1 MKKTNVLAFCFKTI
15 PSAIMGIIKPLQL
28 LQKQQ
33 LLNFVY
39 KESRHVSNEDIS
51 IADVIICIRGAE
63 QLDVDKI
70 TLGKNKGKYL
80 IYFLDDDLLNIGG
93 LSRSYNK
100 AYFERKDIKNNIKSI
115 MDICHCLWT
124 TNKNI
129 AEKYK
134 LSFEKVSVTNAPAL
148 LLKYDKPD
156 IMGHDNLNETIT
168 IGFAG
173 GTDHKTYFN
182 QMMYRPF
189 QSIINKYGYKIKF
202 EIIGFKNYSMK
213 NIPIT
218 VFPYRE
224 NYEQYVSFL
233 LSRKWDIAVA
243 PLNNTEF
250 HSCKYFNKFLEYSSI
265 GATGIYSNVEPF
277 TYIVKNGENGL
288 LVDNNT
294 IEWTNGLMYL
304 IDNKEKRLDI
314 SRNAYEFVKN
324 NFDINKVAAE
334 ICSSIPHLVNYEKIR
349 INGDGDKK

>member
-15 PSAIMGIIKPLQL
+15 PSAIIGIIKPLQL

-39 KESRHVSNEDIS
+39 KESRQVTNEDIS

-63 QLDVDKI
+63 QLDINII

-100 AYFERKDIKNNIKSI
+100 AYFERKDIKDNIKSI
-115 MDICHCLWT
+115 MDTCHCLWT

-134 LSFEKVSVTNAPAL
+134 DSFEKVSLTNAPAL
-148 LLKYDKPD
+148 LLENDKPK
-156 IMGHDNLNETIT
+156 IMQSNNPSGTIT

-182 QMMYRPF
+182 QILYKPF
-189 QSIINKYGYKIKF
+189 QSIINKYSHKIKI
-202 EIIGFKNYSMK
+202 EIVGFKNYSMR

-224 NYEQYVSFL
+224 NYEQYISFM
-233 LSRKWDIAVA
+233 LSRKWDMAVA

-277 TYIVKNGENGL
+277 TYIVKNKENGL
-288 LVDNNT
+288 LVDNT
-294 IEWTNGLMYL
+294 INEWTNGLMYL
-304 IDNKEKRLDI
+304 IDNVEKRLDI
-314 SRNAYEFVKN
+314 SSNAYEFVKE
-324 NFDINKVAAE
+324 NFDINKVADE
-334 ICSSIPHLVNYEKIR
+334 ICSSIPQLVNYED
-349 INGDGDKK
+349 NNN